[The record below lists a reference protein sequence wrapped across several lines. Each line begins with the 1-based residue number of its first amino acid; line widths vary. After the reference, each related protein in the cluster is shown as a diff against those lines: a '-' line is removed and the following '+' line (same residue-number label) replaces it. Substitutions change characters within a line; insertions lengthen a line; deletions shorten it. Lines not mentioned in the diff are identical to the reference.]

1 MALLAKMMPKEN
13 ANSAQMGKKA
23 LFIVSSSSR
32 DPLEKSG
39 NVFLDEKSRF

>member
-1 MALLAKMMPKEN
+1 MPKEN

-32 DPLEKSG
+32 HPLVILSKNQEMYFKAKK
-39 NVFLDEKSRF
+39 VDF